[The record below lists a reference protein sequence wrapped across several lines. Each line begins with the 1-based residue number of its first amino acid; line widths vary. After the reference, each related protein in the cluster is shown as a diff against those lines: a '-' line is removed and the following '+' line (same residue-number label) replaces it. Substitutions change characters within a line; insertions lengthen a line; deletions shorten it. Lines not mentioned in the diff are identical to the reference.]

1 MTPGQK
7 RKVVGATVA
16 FTLVLGAGMFLS
28 SPRGKADDRD
38 GRDDE
43 KDPRIEQGFD
53 IAPVPLNLEGK
64 NRRLVGL
71 GSYFVNAQMDCDG
84 CHSPSTGIFC
94 RSCHGPFIST

>member
-16 FTLVLGAGMFLS
+16 FAVVLVAGMLIS
-28 SPRGKADDRD
+28 SPGGKADDRD
-38 GRDDE
+38 DRDDE

-64 NRRLVGL
+64 NRRFGGIGKLFRERADGL
-71 GSYFVNAQMDCDG
+71 RWLPQPRPSY
-84 CHSPSTGIFC
+84 
-94 RSCHGPFIST
+94 